1 MPRFTH
7 SRDEILIL
15 HVAQP
20 LKRMLVAA
28 AAAERRRSTAALVR
42 EILVDWAAQ
51 RITERTP
58 NEAAD
63 LP

>member
-1 MPRFTH
+1 MPRLTH
-7 SRDEILIL
+7 SRDEILIFRL
-15 HVAQP
+15 AKP
-20 LKRMLVAA
+20 LKRVLERVAA
-28 AAAERRRSTAALVR
+28 QEHRHSTAALVR
-42 EILVDWAAQ
+42 EILVDWAAR